1 MAGCGDRLGIEA
13 LFRDRLGTKLD
24 LVVRRLVPADA
35 AEYRALRLRALR
47 EHPDA
52 FTSDYAE
59 EARKPAD
66 ALASRLSTAE
76 HANERM
82 FGAFVD
88 GVLVGTVGLIRE
100 ARLKNRHKAT
110 LVGMYV
116 TGEAAGRGTGRQL
129 LDAALDDARRQGD
142 ITRVVLTVTQ
152 GNDAARELYERA
164 GFQTFGVEPC
174 AIRVGD
180 AWFAKEHMG
189 LTLSGPEP
197 SPAAADP
204 DRV

>member
-1 MAGCGDRLGIEA
+1 M
-13 LFRDRLGTKLD
+13 
-24 LVVRRLVPADA
+24 RRLVPHDA
-35 AEYRALRLRALR
+35 AAYRALRLRALH

-59 EARKPAD
+59 EARKPVD
-66 ALASRLSTAE
+66 ALASRLAPDD

-88 GVLVGTVGLIRE
+88 GALVGTVGLIRE

-116 TGEAAGRGTGRQL
+116 TTEATGQGIGRRL
-129 LDAALDDARRQGD
+129 LVAVLEDARRQRG

-152 GNDAARELYERA
+152 GNHAARELYARA

-174 AIRVGD
+174 AIRVGE

-189 LTLSGPEP
+189 LTLSEP
-197 SPAAADP
+197 GAPPDAASPGA
-204 DRV
+204 V